1 MQSNAK
7 SDSINQPM
15 GNPPAYEYVAGS
27 SSQAPLGKPSE
38 AKSYMPPPPPPPQA
52 QSYGATVPGHSTT
65 VYHYQDPRTGQQIS
79 SLLPPDAP
87 AMICLQQG
95 EHIAQTQ
102 YGILGVL
109 AAVIWFPVGIA
120 CCLLDRKVK
129 CKRCGEIISS
139 GIVD

>member
-1 MQSNAK
+1 MQNNAK
-7 SDSINQPM
+7 SDTINQPM

-27 SSQAPLGKPSE
+27 AYTCSLALAGLHLTATICTGSSQAPLGKPSE
-38 AKSYMPPPPPPPQA
+38 AKPNMPPPPPQPQA
-52 QSYGATVPGHSTT
+52 QPYGATVPGHSTT

-102 YGILGVL
+102 YGILG
-109 AAVIWFPVGIA
+109 
-120 CCLLDRKVK
+120 
-129 CKRCGEIISS
+129 
-139 GIVD
+139 

>member
-1 MQSNAK
+1 
-7 SDSINQPM
+7 
-15 GNPPAYEYVAGS
+15 
-27 SSQAPLGKPSE
+27 
-38 AKSYMPPPPPPPQA
+38 MPPPPPQPQA

-102 YGILGVL
+102 YGILGQSSPPHLLHSSFHPADVVIFPQIGVL